1 MRVLILGGAGFVGQR
16 VVSALLAQGGWQVR
30 VASRRARAAAAGV
43 EVMKADTLD
52 AQALR
57 HALDGCDAVVNCV
70 TGTGHTIVEGAR
82 QLALALNGSG
92 CRRLV
97 HMSSM
102 AAYGDVD
109 GRIADDTPLG
119 SGGGWYAQA
128 KRDAEALLAP
138 LAKGPHSVVMLRPGC
153 VHGPGS
159 HLWVQ
164 RMGRW
169 LQAGRLG
176 DLGAAGDGWSNLVH
190 VDDVAAAT
198 VAALRWAPPP
208 GGGDGGNGGLLV
220 ANLSAPDSPRWNDYL
235 VALGVALGA
244 GMGAVP
250 VRRVPAWQLKADSRV
265 AAVPLRVWER
275 LAPRLGLPQ
284 SWAPPALAPSL
295 LVLLQQDRRLLSDV
309 ATRQLGLQWTPFA
322 TGVAQSAEWFRGQA

>member
-1 MRVLILGGAGFVGQR
+1 MRVLILGGAGFIGQR
-16 VVSALLAQGGWQVR
+16 IVAALQAQGGWQVR
-30 VASRRARAAAAGV
+30 VASRRARSGAAGI
-43 EVMKADTLD
+43 EVVKADTLD
-52 AQALR
+52 AQAL
-57 HALDGCDAVVNCV
+57 HQALHGCDAVVNCV
-70 TGTGHTIVEGAR
+70 TGSGHTIVEGAR
-82 QLALALNGSG
+82 QLALALNGSN
-92 CRRLV
+92 CQRLV

-109 GRIADDTPLG
+109 GRVGDDTPLG

-153 VHGPGS
+153 VYGPGS

-169 LQAGRLG
+169 LQAGRMG

-198 VAALRWAPPP
+198 VAALRWAPPA
-208 GGGDGGNGGLLV
+208 GGTGGLLV

-235 VALGVALGA
+235 VALGVAI
-244 GMGAVP
+244 GAVP
-250 VRRVPAWQLKADSRV
+250 VRRVPGWQLKADSRV

-295 LVLLQQDRRLLSDV
+295 LVLLQQDRHLLSTV
-309 ATRQLGLQWTPFA
+309 ATQQLGVRWTPFA
-322 TGVAQSAEWFRGQA
+322 TGVAQSAEWFRG

>member
-1 MRVLILGGAGFVGQR
+1 MRVLILGGAGFIGQR
-16 VVSALLAQGGWQVR
+16 IVAALQAQGGWQVR
-30 VASRRARAAAAGV
+30 VASRRARPGAAGV
-43 EVMKADTLD
+43 EVVKADTLD

-57 HALDGCDAVVNCV
+57 QALDGCSAVVNCV
-70 TGTGHTIVEGAR
+70 TGSGHTIVEGAR
-82 QLALALNGSG
+82 QLALALNGSS
-92 CRRLV
+92 CQRLV

-109 GRIADDTPLG
+109 GRIGDDTPLG

-138 LAKGPHSVVMLRPGC
+138 LAKGPNSVVMLRPGC

-169 LQAGRLG
+169 LQSGRLG
-176 DLGAAGDGWSNLVH
+176 DLGAVGDGWSNLVH

-198 VAALRWAPPP
+198 VAALRWAAPS
-208 GGGDGGNGGLLV
+208 GGTGGLLV

-235 VALGVALGA
+235 LALGVAI
-244 GMGAVP
+244 GAVP

-265 AAVPLRVWER
+265 AAVPLRIWER

-295 LVLLQQDRRLLSDV
+295 LVLLQQDRRLLSQV
-309 ATRQLGLQWTPFA
+309 ATQQLGVQWTPFA
-322 TGVAQSAEWFRGQA
+322 TGVAQSAQWFRGQV